1 MNTMKDAPERI
12 YTATPIS
19 NHIFLIYIYSQN
31 E

>member
-1 MNTMKDAPERI
+1 MTKDVPECI
-12 YTATPIS
+12 YTATPIN